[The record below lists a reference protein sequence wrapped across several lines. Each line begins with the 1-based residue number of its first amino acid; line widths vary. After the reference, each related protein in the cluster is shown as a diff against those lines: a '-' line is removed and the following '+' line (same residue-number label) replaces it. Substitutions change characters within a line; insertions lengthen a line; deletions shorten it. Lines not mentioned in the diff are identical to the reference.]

1 MKESLLILAAA
12 LAMVSCGGNAQQ
24 KAATAGTQQTT
35 AAAPDMH
42 NAETSLDYLGVYK
55 GTLPAADCPGI
66 ETTLTLAP
74 DGSYALH
81 LKYIDRDSEFDE
93 KGAFT
98 VKENL
103 LTLTPSEGGQP
114 QYYKVEENRL
124 RRLDAEK
131 QPVTGA
137 LAEAAGGIQ
146 LAYFRGDRLS
156 IETKSNVYD
165 VVTRADR
172 ESEEL
177 IAGMIAE
184 RYPDHAILGEEGGCR
199 GNAASDWRWV
209 VDPLDGTTNY
219 SQGLPLFTVSIALQY
234 RGETIVGVV
243 YAPYLNELF
252 TATKGGGAYLQYA
265 SREPERI
272 RVGEKQ
278 TLATSVI
285 ASGFPYDK
293 DVNPDN
299 NSDNVA
305 RIIPY
310 VRDVRRLGSAAYD
323 ISCVAAGLLDGY
335 WELALHEWDV
345 CAAELILAEAGGV
358 VCDLRRDRGISIV
371 AGNGAI
377 VKEILKYVR

>member
-1 MKESLLILAAA
+1 MYDELLKFAVQLA
-12 LAMVSCGGNAQQ
+12 
-24 KAATAGTQQTT
+24 K
-35 AAAPDMH
+35 
-42 NAETSLDYLGVYK
+42 
-55 GTLPAADCPGI
+55 
-66 ETTLTLAP
+66 
-74 DGSYALH
+74 
-81 LKYIDRDSEFDE
+81 
-93 KGAFT
+93 
-98 VKENL
+98 
-103 LTLTPSEGGQP
+103 
-114 QYYKVEENRL
+114 
-124 RRLDAEK
+124 
-131 QPVTGA
+131 
-137 LAEAAGGIQ
+137 AAGGIQ

-265 SREPERI
+265 SREPERL

-323 ISCVAAGLLDGY
+323 ISCVAAGLLLGTG
-335 WELALHEWDV
+335 
-345 CAAELILAEAGGV
+345 AARMGRLRRRTDPRRGRGRRLRPAPRPGHLDRRGQ
-358 VCDLRRDRGISIV
+358 RRDRE
-371 AGNGAI
+371 GNLEVRA
-377 VKEILKYVR
+377 VNSPKTKSLQALQPILNEGGSKFPPSHMCVY

>member
-12 LAMVSCGGNAQQ
+12 LVMVSCGGNAQQ

-42 NAETSLDYLGVYK
+42 NAETSLDYLGVYT

-137 LAEAAGGIQ
+137 LADNYTLQ
-146 LAYFRGDRLS
+146 
-156 IETKSNVYD
+156 K
-165 VVTRADR
+165 
-172 ESEEL
+172 
-177 IAGMIAE
+177 
-184 RYPDHAILGEEGGCR
+184 
-199 GNAASDWRWV
+199 
-209 VDPLDGTTNY
+209 TT
-219 SQGLPLFTVSIALQY
+219 
-234 RGETIVGVV
+234 E
-243 YAPYLNELF
+243 
-252 TATKGGGAYLQYA
+252 
-265 SREPERI
+265 
-272 RVGEKQ
+272 
-278 TLATSVI
+278 
-285 ASGFPYDK
+285 
-293 DVNPDN
+293 
-299 NSDNVA
+299 
-305 RIIPY
+305 
-310 VRDVRRLGSAAYD
+310 
-323 ISCVAAGLLDGY
+323 
-335 WELALHEWDV
+335 
-345 CAAELILAEAGGV
+345 
-358 VCDLRRDRGISIV
+358 
-371 AGNGAI
+371 
-377 VKEILKYVR
+377 